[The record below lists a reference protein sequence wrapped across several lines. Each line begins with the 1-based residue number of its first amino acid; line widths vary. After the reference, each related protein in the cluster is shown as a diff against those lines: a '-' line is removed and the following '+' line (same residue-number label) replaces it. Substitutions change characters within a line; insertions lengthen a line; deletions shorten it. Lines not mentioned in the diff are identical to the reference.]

1 MADQVPDV
9 AAEIDLN
16 DDPKEGK
23 PKFDDDLFFSTTSD
37 LPSSNNADEVSFFNF
52 NLLLFFSLSLKFEIF
67 I

>member
-16 DDPKEGK
+16 DDPKEEK
-23 PKFDDDLFFSTTSD
+23 RKYDDDLFFSTTSD

-52 NLLLFFSLSLKFEIF
+52 NLLLFFYLSLKFEIF